1 MAENQL
7 VTLCTVPDRES
18 GERIALALVEEHLA
32 ACVNLVPGLTSFYR
46 WQGKL
51 EKTPECLLVIK
62 TTSARFEAVK
72 NRIKSLHTYDTPEII
87 ALPISAGDGD
97 YLKWLTENTQP

>member
-32 ACVNLVPGLTSFYR
+32 ACVNLVPGVTSTYR
-46 WQGKL
+46 WQGKV
-51 EKTPECLLVIK
+51 EKASECVLIIK
-62 TTSARFEAVK
+62 TTSTRFEAVK
-72 NRIKSLHTYDTPEII
+72 NRLQALHTYDLPEII
-87 ALPISAGDGD
+87 ALPITAGSDE
-97 YLKWLTENTQP
+97 YLKWITENTK